1 MSMGQTMIT
10 AAFLALLIVSAINV
24 NRMLVESA
32 QSGYE
37 AQAYDLAVGIAQD
50 LLVEATNKK
59 FDENA
64 VTQSGITQNATA
76 FSTTM
81 GPSTSERASIVPWP
95 DASSTNAFK
104 SKLYYTDVDDYN
116 GYERTVNTKTISGF
130 KVTAEVYYVTGTN
143 LDVKTTTRTYF
154 KRIDV
159 YVGHSLYLVNK
170 KVPDSDPNYLRAVTY
185 SRLKTY

>member
-1 MSMGQTMIT
+1 MGQTMIT
-10 AAFLALLIVSAINV
+10 AAFLVLLIMSAINV
-24 NRMLVESA
+24 NRMLVDSA

-37 AQAYDLAVGIAQD
+37 AEAYDLAVGIAQD
-50 LLVEATNKK
+50 LLVEATGKR
-59 FDENA
+59 FDQNSTTTPG
-64 VTQSGITQNATA
+64 VTQNTSE

-81 GPSTSERASIVPWP
+81 GPSSSERSAIVPWP
-95 DASSTNAFK
+95 DASSSNAFK
-104 SKLYYTDVDDYN
+104 SKLYYSDVDDYN

-143 LDVKTTTRTYF
+143 LDVKTTSRTYF

-159 YVGHSLYLVNK
+159 HVGHPLYLVRK
-170 KVPDSDPNYLRAVTY
+170 DLPPSDSRYLQAVTY